1 MRRRGVRVF
10 AFVFVVVALAVA
22 SLSFQEVHVS
32 IPSLFDIDREAS
44 GPLGLTLGLDLEG
57 GSDLRY
63 QADLPDLVAL
73 EFDEPVDE
81 TDIMDVLQAQ
91 EQTRAAIA
99 KPEFVLTG
107 LALQQLSEAD
117 LERRLEADIALID
130 TIEFQDEGVEVAFLG
145 TADEGAISLTLS
157 QLGYDAPVI
166 ETTGENRYSIQGL
179 PFLANAEG
187 QLRVALE
194 ERLSTFESF
203 VLTGDSVMVTFNDL
217 LLDEDVQDFLD
228 EVGLVDAGF
237 ESPPQTR
244 FRIEGLALDDEAR
257 QTDLRDAVSDVGPVT
272 LFRPE
277 VQSPTED
284 QMKGVIDI
292 IQNRINALGTTEPI
306 IQRWGEDRVV
316 VQLPGSEG
324 STIDVAFRPVPS
336 TVDLTNVLTAVGR
349 TGDSVDNPE
358 VNTFVISTEQPFTD
372 AEVNTLSNFVTQIFA
387 PFESV
392 ATGDEGKQIT
402 SVFIPPLNRSGIE
415 RLLDELG
422 YVDYSVEAVAP
433 DRYSINIKDS
443 ITTEGRDALR
453 EGLTRDPPGIAA
465 LTASGGVE
473 DAKRLIGQTAQ
484 LSFFERECLVSL
496 EELSSN
502 PGACEPLELGGEGR
516 YSDLPVDITGEDLEE
531 AFAQRNPTTS
541 DHEVHLE
548 FKGKAAGIWSDL
560 TRRLVG
566 DQRRRIAIYRD
577 DEQLT
582 APIVSGHSPDG
593 RTRITGNFNREEAQ
607 TLAIQLESG
616 SLDVPLELIREDTVD
631 ALLGEDSL
639 RNSLVAGFVGLGLVL
654 LFLIAYYRVAGLV
667 AATALIVYAAIVLAI
682 FKLLPVTLTLSGVAG
697 LVLSIGMA
705 VDANVLIFERMKEEM
720 RTGRSLTSSMDVGF
734 RRAWTAIRDSNISTI
749 ITCLIL
755 WWFGSR
761 TGTPIVTGFSLTLGI
776 GVIVS
781 MFTAMTVSRN
791 MLQLLAYTPMGSRI
805 NLFTPEPPRQPVPV
819 AGAGHDP
826 GPAAPGRRRGG

>member
-1 MRRRGVRVF
+1 MRRRGIRVF

-22 SLSFQEVHVS
+22 SLSFREVHISV
-32 IPSLFDIDREAS
+32 PSLFDLDREAP

-63 QADLPDLVAL
+63 QADLPDHVTL
-73 EFDEPVDE
+73 EFEDPVDE
-81 TDIMDVLQAQ
+81 EDLMDVLQEQ
-91 EQTRAAIA
+91 EQTRAAVA
-99 KPEFVLTG
+99 KPEFVLND
-107 LALQQLSEAD
+107 LSLRRLSETA
-117 LERRLEADIALID
+117 LRQRLEADIALID
-130 TIEFQDEGVEVAFLG
+130 TIEFQDDGAEVTFLS
-145 TADEGAISLTLS
+145 TVDEGSISLTLS
-157 QLGYDAPVI
+157 QLGYE
-166 ETTGENRYSIQGL
+166 ETVLENTGENQYSIQGL
-179 PFLANAEG
+179 PFLANAEE
-187 QLRVALE
+187 QLKEALE
-194 ERLSTFESF
+194 ERLSAIESF
-203 VLTGDSVMVTFNDL
+203 VLTGDSALVTFGDL
-217 LLDEDVQDFLD
+217 LLDEEVQDFLD
-228 EVGLVDAGF
+228 EVGLVDATF
-237 ESPPQTR
+237 EGPPQTR

-257 QTDLRDAVSDVGPVT
+257 QRDLRDAVLAVAPVA
-272 LFRPE
+272 LFVPT

-284 QMKGVIDI
+284 QMKGVVDI
-292 IQNRINALGTTEPI
+292 IQRRINALGTTEPI
-306 IQRWGEDRVV
+306 IQLWGEDRVV

-324 STIDVAFRPVPS
+324 STIDVSFRPMPS
-336 TVDLTNVLTAVGR
+336 TVDLMNILTAVGR

-358 VNTFVISTEQPFTD
+358 INTFVINTEQPFAD
-372 AEVNTLSNFVTQIFA
+372 DEVDSIGNFVSQIFA
-387 PFESV
+387 PFESF
-392 ATGDEGKQIT
+392 TTDDEGKQIT
-402 SVFIPPLNRSGIE
+402 GVFIPPLNKSGIE

-422 YVDYSVEAVAP
+422 YADYSVELVSP

-443 ITTEGRDALR
+443 ITTESRKALR
-453 EGLTRDPPGIAA
+453 DGLTRDPPGIAA
-465 LTASGGVE
+465 FTASGGVE

-484 LSFFERECLVSL
+484 LSFFERECLVTL
-496 EELSSN
+496 EELSAN

-516 YSDLPVDITGEDLEE
+516 YNDLPVDITGEDLEE
-531 AFAQRNPTTS
+531 AFAQRSPTTAA
-541 DHEVHLE
+541 HEVHLE

-667 AATALIVYAAIVLAI
+667 AATALIVYAMIVLAI

-819 AGAGHDP
+819 AGAGHDS
-826 GPAAPGRRRGG
+826 GPAAPGHRRGG